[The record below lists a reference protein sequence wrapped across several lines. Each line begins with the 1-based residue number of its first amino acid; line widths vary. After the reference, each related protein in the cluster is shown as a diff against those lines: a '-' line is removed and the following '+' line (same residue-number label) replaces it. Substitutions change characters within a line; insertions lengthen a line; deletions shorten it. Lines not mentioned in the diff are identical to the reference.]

1 MLDERERRLRAQL
14 RDELEV
20 YSRAC
25 LKIRPKQGANV
36 ALRFNAAQRT
46 IHAALEEQR
55 ARTGRVR
62 ALILKARQ
70 EGASTY
76 VEARFFHRVT
86 HGRGLRAFILTHED
100 AATDNLFEMVA
111 RYYEHLPALVKPRLG
126 KSNAKEL
133 SFDVLDSGY
142 QVATA
147 RTKGAGRSSTLQLFH
162 GSEVAFWPNAEEH
175 VDGVLQA
182 VAGLPGTEIILESTA
197 NGKAGL
203 FYSYC
208 QAAMR
213 GDGDFVLIFVPWFV
227 AEDYVDPA
235 PAEWDVPR
243 GWLEYQALHGLTDAQ
258 LHWAYRKNH
267 GQATAISVDPDA
279 GPCWKFRQEYPATAA
294 EAFQV
299 GDENPFIPMA
309 HVEAARKAMVHGV
322 GSLVI
327 GVDPARGGG
336 NRTAIVDRRGRAAGT
351 VVYETLDT
359 NDTMRAA
366 ARVAELIRKH
376 GPEVVNIDVTGV
388 GAGVYD
394 RLVDYGFDEIVCAVQ
409 FGGGADSPER
419 YVNKRAEMWDRLRE
433 WLSAPDRLSVSIP
446 DEDALD
452 TDLTAP
458 VWKSPKVANG
468 CTFRGER
475 LLIEAKDSIQ
485 KRLGISPDLGDALA
499 LTFAFPSAH
508 VLAERGQR
516 IQVVSEWDPL
526 A

>member
-1 MLDERERRLRAQL
+1 MDDRQRSLHRVL
-14 RDELEV
+14 RDDLTA
-20 YSRAC
+20 YARAC
-25 LKIRPKQGANV
+25 LKIRPKKGGLI
-36 ALRFNAAQRT
+36 ALHFNATQRK

-55 ARTGRVR
+55 ARTGKVR
-62 ALILKARQ
+62 AMILKSRQ
-70 EGASTY
+70 PGCSTY

-100 AATDNLFEMVA
+100 KATDNLFEMVD
-111 RYYEHLPALVKPRLG
+111 RYYQNLPMLVRPHLD

-147 RTKGAGRSSTLQLFH
+147 RTKGAGRSSTIQLFH
-162 GSEVAFWPNAEEH
+162 GSECASWSNAEEH

-197 NGKAGL
+197 QGKAGL
-203 FYSYC
+203 FYLYC

-213 GDGDFVLIFVPWFV
+213 GEGEFILIFVPWF
-227 AEDYVDPA
+227 EHEEYEETPPHD
-235 PAEWDVPR
+235 WLVPQKWR
-243 GWLEYQALHGLTDAQ
+243 DYQALHCLTDAQ
-258 LHWAYRKNH
+258 LWWAYQKNH

-309 HVEAARKAMVHGV
+309 HVEAARKAMVNGV
-322 GSLVI
+322 GPLI
-327 GVDPARGGG
+327 FGVDPARGGG
-336 NRTAIVDRRGRAAGT
+336 NRTTIMDRRGRCSGT
-351 VVYETLDT
+351 VVYEKLDT
-359 NDTMRAA
+359 ADTMRTA
-366 ARVAELIRKH
+366 ARVAELIRRH
-376 GPEVVNIDVTGV
+376 QPTAVNVDTTGV

-394 RLVDYGFDEIVCAVQ
+394 RLVEYGFEEVVRAVQ
-409 FGGGADSPER
+409 FGSAADDALR
-419 YVNKRAEMWDRLRE
+419 YVNKRSEMWDRMRE
-433 WLSAPDRLSVSIP
+433 WLSMPDHLTVAIP
-446 DEDALD
+446 DEDELD

-458 VWKSPKVANG
+458 VWKSPKVPNG
-468 CTFRGER
+468 CTFIGER
-475 LLIEAKDSIQ
+475 LQIEKKDSIE
-485 KRLGISPDLGDALA
+485 KRLGISPDFGDALA

-508 VLAERGQR
+508 VLPERGQR

-526 A
+526 E